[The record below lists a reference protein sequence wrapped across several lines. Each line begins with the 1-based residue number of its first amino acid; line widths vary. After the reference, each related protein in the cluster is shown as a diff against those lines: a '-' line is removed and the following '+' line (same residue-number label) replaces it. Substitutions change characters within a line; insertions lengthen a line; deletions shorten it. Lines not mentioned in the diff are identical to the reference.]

1 MGEQSTLPVVAR
13 HGAHRLPSVEI
24 DSYNVE
30 LKDNE
35 GFIGDRASRGA
46 FRTLVDRIRKSVRK
60 NCDDPLGD
68 DDTEEFSRLNL
79 IIYFLRANRKPQ
91 AWFTVQLR
99 IFHRT
104 SPSSFSVFLG

>member
-13 HGAHRLPSVEI
+13 HGADRLPSVEV

-60 NCDDPLGD
+60 GGDDPLGD
-68 DDTEEFSRLNL
+68 EDTEELGKGELDDLLLKGEPEAAGNSAKASWL
-79 IIYFLRANRKPQ
+79 IR
-91 AWFTVQLR
+91 
-99 IFHRT
+99 
-104 SPSSFSVFLG
+104 